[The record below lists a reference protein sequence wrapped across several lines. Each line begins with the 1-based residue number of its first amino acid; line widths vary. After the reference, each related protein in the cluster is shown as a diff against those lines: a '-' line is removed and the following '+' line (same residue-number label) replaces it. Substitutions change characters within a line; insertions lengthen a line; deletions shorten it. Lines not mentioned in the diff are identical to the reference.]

1 MLVVET
7 IARIRRDHLAKGVPI
22 KKLARDLRVSKNT
35 IRKVVRGD
43 ATSHTYERKIQPMPK
58 LGPWVEALERILEEN
73 EKKKRRDRLSLVQIY
88 EDLADEGYEG
98 GYDAVRRYAK
108 AWRRRRRLSASSQ
121 AYVPLIFDPGEAYQF
136 DWSHEYAVLSG
147 TTTKVKAAHMRLCH
161 SRMYLVQIY
170 PREGQ
175 EMVFEAHEQ
184 AFRFF
189 GGVCQRGIYDNMKT
203 AVNAVF
209 VGKERDYNR
218 RFLEM
223 CSHHLIEPVACT
235 PGAGWEK
242 GQVERQVGDLRG
254 RLFARG
260 PRGCSYAEINAW
272 LMDRCIEEAKKRP
285 HPEIAGKTVWEV
297 FEEEQAFLMA
307 YRGPFDGFHAT
318 EASVSKT
325 CLVRFDNNR
334 YSVEARAVGQPVDV
348 RAYAD
353 RIVIRQDGEIVAEH
367 SRSFGRGKI
376 VYEPW
381 HYVPILQRKPGALR
395 NGAPFRDWKL
405 PRALARLRTR
415 LAGHD
420 DRDRQF
426 VTVLTAVLEDGL
438 EAVETACAE
447 ALGCGAC
454 SADVVL
460 NILARRRQP
469 APPAD
474 IPTPEGLQLRHQPVA
489 DCQRYD
495 KLREADHGAS

>member
-7 IARIRRDHLAKGVPI
+7 IARIRRDHLVKGVPI

-43 ATSHTYERKIQPMPK
+43 ATSHTYERKIQPLPK
-58 LGPWVEALERILEEN
+58 LGPWVEALERLLEEN

-136 DWSHEYAVLSG
+136 DWSHEYAVLLG

-203 AVNAVF
+203 AVTTVF
-209 VGKERDYNR
+209 TGKKRDYNR

-242 GQVERQVGDLRG
+242 GQVERQVGDLRA
-254 RLFARG
+254 RLFARS

-272 LMDRCIEEAKKRP
+272 LMDRCIEEARKRP
-285 HPEIAGKTVWEV
+285 HPEIAGKTVWQV

-367 SRSFGRGKI
+367 PRSFGRGKI

-381 HYVPILQRKPGALR
+381 HYVSILQRKPGALR
-395 NGAPFRDWKL
+395 NGAPFRDWTL
-405 PRALARLRTR
+405 PRALTRLRVR

-420 DRDRQF
+420 DGDRQF

-438 EAVETACAE
+438 EAVEAACAE

-469 APPAD
+469 APASD

-495 KLREADHGAS
+495 SLRGAGHGAS

>member
-1 MLVVET
+1 
-7 IARIRRDHLAKGVPI
+7 
-22 KKLARDLRVSKNT
+22 
-35 IRKVVRGD
+35 
-43 ATSHTYERKIQPMPK
+43 
-58 LGPWVEALERILEEN
+58 
-73 EKKKRRDRLSLVQIY
+73 
-88 EDLADEGYEG
+88 
-98 GYDAVRRYAK
+98 
-108 AWRRRRRLSASSQ
+108 
-121 AYVPLIFDPGEAYQF
+121 
-136 DWSHEYAVLSG
+136 
-147 TTTKVKAAHMRLCH
+147 
-161 SRMYLVQIY
+161 
-170 PREGQ
+170 
-175 EMVFEAHEQ
+175 MVFEAHEQ